1 MELNKTF
8 KCELQLTNMS
18 EWIQHIYNIS
28 QQKEDT
34 KEALERACDFDFKFD
49 VILQS

>member
-1 MELNKTF
+1 MSIY
-8 KCELQLTNMS
+8 KCELQLLNMS
-18 EWIQHIYNIS
+18 EWIYHTYNGS

-49 VILQS
+49 VILQSC